1 MSVIAYIGLG
11 SNMGDKTANCQTAVE
26 HLAEAGR
33 IVSVS
38 SFYYTEPVGYKEQE
52 DFINAVAGLETNCSP
67 SELLSICHAIEDRL
81 GRRRTVRWGPRTVD
95 LDILLFG
102 DLVVNRPDLII
113 PHPLMALRRF
123 VLAPLVEIAPAVRHP
138 VLNKTMI
145 QLLGELQNSQTVM
158 KLQARERSTMTPKPD
173 IRPARYIVTEGPIGV
188 GKTSLTMLLAEELGA
203 RLILEQAEENPFLTQ
218 FYKDPSRY
226 RFQTQMF
233 FLLSRFSQQQE
244 MAQPDLFSRITI
256 SDYLFDKDRIF
267 AYVNLD
273 DNELPLYEQFY
284 KILEPKIVQPDLVIF
299 LQADTD
305 TLLRRIKQR
314 GRSFEKEIGPDYIA
328 AVNEAYN
335 QFFFRYTDTPLLVIN
350 TSDIDFVH
358 RREDLDDLLKQILGM
373 KQGTQ
378 YYVPRTRGK

>member
-1 MSVIAYIGLG
+1 M
-11 SNMGDKTANCQTAVE
+11 
-26 HLAEAGR
+26 
-33 IVSVS
+33 
-38 SFYYTEPVGYKEQE
+38 
-52 DFINAVAGLETNCSP
+52 
-67 SELLSICHAIEDRL
+67 
-81 GRRRTVRWGPRTVD
+81 
-95 LDILLFG
+95 
-102 DLVVNRPDLII
+102 
-113 PHPLMALRRF
+113 
-123 VLAPLVEIAPAVRHP
+123 
-138 VLNKTMI
+138 
-145 QLLGELQNSQTVM
+145 
-158 KLQARERSTMTPKPD
+158 QARERSTMTQKPD
-173 IRPARYIVTEGPIGV
+173 MRPARYIVTEGPIGV

-218 FYKDPSRY
+218 FYTDPSRY

-267 AYVNLD
+267 AYLNLD
-273 DNELPLYEQFY
+273 DNELALYEQFY

-314 GRSFEKEIGPDYIA
+314 GRSFEKEIGPDYVA

-378 YYVPRTRGK
+378 YYVPRTRKK

>member
-1 MSVIAYIGLG
+1 
-11 SNMGDKTANCQTAVE
+11 
-26 HLAEAGR
+26 
-33 IVSVS
+33 
-38 SFYYTEPVGYKEQE
+38 
-52 DFINAVAGLETNCSP
+52 
-67 SELLSICHAIEDRL
+67 
-81 GRRRTVRWGPRTVD
+81 
-95 LDILLFG
+95 
-102 DLVVNRPDLII
+102 
-113 PHPLMALRRF
+113 
-123 VLAPLVEIAPAVRHP
+123 
-138 VLNKTMI
+138 
-145 QLLGELQNSQTVM
+145 
-158 KLQARERSTMTPKPD
+158 MTQKPD
-173 IRPARYIVTEGPIGV
+173 MRPARYIVTEGPVGV
-188 GKTSLTMLLAEELGA
+188 GKTSLTSLLAEELGA
-203 RLILEQAEENPFLTQ
+203 RLILEQAEENPFLND
-218 FYKDPSRY
+218 FYKDPARY

-244 MAQPDLFSRITI
+244 MAQPDLFTRITI

-267 AYVNLD
+267 AYLTLD
-273 DNELPLYEQFY
+273 ENELALYEQFY

-314 GRSFEKEIGPDYIA
+314 GRSFEKEIGLDYIA

-378 YYVPRTRGK
+378 YYVPRTKKK